1 LNLTIRVAQSR
12 DLSELV
18 DVLARCFPPQSG
30 FVRWFSPLL
39 HLGMT
44 EDVRQRLKAPLTP
57 SYAFFVATMVC
68 QRTDL
73 SDRDAVVGTVEV
85 TLRTIYPVP
94 ISRSSFPY
102 LSNLAVH
109 PDYRRRG
116 IAAKLLSASEALVAS
131 RGYPEIYLHVLD
143 ENTGARQ
150 LYRNLGYEVQTATP
164 YWYCWLLRRP
174 RRLLLRK
181 PLL

>member
-1 LNLTIRVAQSR
+1 MTIRVAHSR

-18 DVLARCFPPQSG
+18 DVLARSFPPQSG
-30 FVRWFSPLL
+30 LGQWLSPLL
-39 HLGMT
+39 RLGMA
-44 EDVRQRLKAPLTP
+44 EDIRQRLKAPLTP
-57 SYAFFVATMVC
+57 SYAFFVATAVR
-68 QRTDL
+68 QRSGL
-73 SDRDAVVGTVEV
+73 VEHEVVVGTVEV
-85 TLRTIYPVP
+85 ALKSLYALPLQC
-94 ISRSSFPY
+94 SSFPY

-116 IAAKLLSASEALVAS
+116 IAAKLLSASEALVIS

-143 ENTGARQ
+143 ENAGARK
-150 LYRNLGYEVQTATP
+150 LYGDLGYQVQDATP

-181 PLL
+181 PLV